1 MCTRTYIFLNFLGLL
16 IAAPNSFSIN
26 PRIPARVRFAAEHER
41 IQIDASVQSIDQ
53 SMYDECFEPMSPPM
67 HDDSDLNTDN
77 ELANSSAVSGF
88 DYLPRGPAQSL
99 FLKMTNPD
107 QLEVGSC
114 YF

>member
-1 MCTRTYIFLNFLGLL
+1 M
-16 IAAPNSFSIN
+16 
-26 PRIPARVRFAAEHER
+26 RFAAEHER

-53 SMYDECFEPMSPPM
+53 AMYDECFEPMSPPM